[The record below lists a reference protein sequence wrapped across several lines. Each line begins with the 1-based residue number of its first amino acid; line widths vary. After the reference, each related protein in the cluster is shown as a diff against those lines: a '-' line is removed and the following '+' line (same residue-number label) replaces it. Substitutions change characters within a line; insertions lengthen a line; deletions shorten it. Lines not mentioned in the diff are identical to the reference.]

1 MHFAIKY
8 DMSLDMTLVILF
20 RNFLLK
26 SRLESG
32 SILRTVT
39 KCFFSPIL
47 NTITKTPRT
56 QNMVLQNVNNPGN
69 ELLEHTR

>member
-1 MHFAIKY
+1 
-8 DMSLDMTLVILF
+8 MSLDMTPVILF
-20 RNFLLK
+20 RHFVFN
-26 SRLESG
+26 SRADYNLVPYSERE
-32 SILRTVT
+32 LNV
-39 KCFFSPIL
+39 FFSPIL